1 MGRYMIQASY
11 TKEATAALVQQPE
24 DRSLVVW
31 PLIEQ
36 LGGRLLEFYFC
47 LGEYDVVCIAELPN
61 DTAALAFDMAVVVP
75 GHISKIKTTPLLT
88 GDESV
93 MAMKE
98 AAVISLR
105 APGM

>member
-11 TKEATAALVQQPE
+11 TKEAVAALIQKPE
-24 DRSLVVW
+24 DRELVVQ

-47 LGEYDVVCIAELPN
+47 LGEYDVVCIADLPSQ
-61 DTAALAFDMAVVVP
+61 TAALALDMAIVAP
-75 GHISKIKTTPLLT
+75 GHISKIRTTALLS
-88 GDESV
+88 GDQSV

-98 AAVISLR
+98 AAVVSLR